1 MLLLADLRGIHSF
14 RGDKEM
20 VFPVSMKGV
29 YLRVENSVLQIK
41 GRPLCL
47 DRVTWPVNPSGR

>member
-1 MLLLADLRGIHSF
+1 MVLWADLRGIYSS

-29 YLRVENSVLQIK
+29 CLRVENSVLQIK